1 MTSPEVLSG
10 GGEMGALIR
19 ALDWSRTPVGPV
31 ETWPQSLR
39 TAVSIILAS
48 KFPMYVAW
56 GDSFTQFYNDG
67 YRPILGSTKH
77 PAAMGRSTRETFA
90 EIWHIIGPM
99 FDGVMHGEA
108 VGVVDYLLP
117 LDRNHFIEECLFTFS
132 YSPIRDETGG
142 VGGVLVTVTETTS
155 RVLGERRMRVLR
167 EIAARTAKTTTAEEA
182 CATAASVL
190 DPHDIPFA
198 HIYLADR
205 DGRISLSTKS
215 GFDAVPAPDE
225 AIAAVVRTGT
235 AAILDGPFGE
245 NDDDIGRAQV
255 SRAVALPI
263 ARPGEDR
270 PAGVVV
276 AGLSPR
282 LLFDESYR
290 GFLDLVADQIATA
303 VANVRALQETRAR
316 AEALAELDRAK
327 TAFFS
332 NVSHEFRTPLTLLL
346 APLDDLLRHDLPDA
360 SHGLAGIAHRNA
372 LRLLKLVNTLLE
384 FSRIEWGRIEAVY
397 EAVSLSALTAELA
410 SAFRSAVERAGLRF
424 EIDAPELDEPVYIDR
439 EMWEKVVFNLLSNAL
454 KFTFD
459 GSIKVRVRRDGAQ
472 AVVEVADTGTG
483 IPAAELTNV
492 FTRFHRI
499 RGARGRSEEGTG
511 IGLALV
517 QELVRLHGGAV
528 SVESAEGK
536 GSRFTIRVPFGH
548 AHLPADRI
556 QAARTRPSTAIRA
569 EAFLDEAMQWMP
581 VPEPPSPPREAVGSA
596 RILLAD
602 DNADMRDYVRRLLEQ
617 EGWDVVAAPDGRAA
631 LDAARSQSFDL
642 VLSDIMMPG
651 LDGFELLRELRA
663 GPATRS
669 LPVIFL
675 SARAGEE
682 ARVEGVGAGAD
693 DYLVKP
699 FSARELVAR
708 VRTHVKL
715 ARLRGE
721 INERYRTILG
731 SIADG
736 FFFLDH
742 EWNVAFANPQGLA
755 ITGKSAQ
762 ELIGK
767 NLWQIFP
774 EAVGGRFYEAY
785 HEAVRE
791 QKSTAVEEY
800 YPPFGK
806 WIEAITYPSSDGLAI
821 IIRDVSARVQNTEL
835 LRERDRHQ
843 VAQLQMLTRA
853 SVAINSFL
861 SLEQM
866 LETIAQ
872 AARDL
877 AGARDAVTRTGGAES
892 QSSGPDTIAV
902 PLRSRDGKTLGSI
915 ELSGKHEG
923 TFNEQDEAILVQL
936 AQLASVA
943 IENAQLYEE
952 LQRAN
957 QAKDDFLA
965 TLSHELRT
973 PMTST
978 LGWARLLRFPE
989 IAPETLKLGLESIEQ
1004 STNAQARLIED
1015 ILDVSRISSGKLKI
1029 EFAEVDAAT
1038 CVGAAAETVRPF
1050 ANQKEVNLE
1059 VDLGERHTIVLGDAS
1074 RLQQIVWNL
1083 LSNAVKFTPA
1093 GGTVSVRMS
1102 QRGGYAILEVSDT
1115 GEGIDAS
1122 FLPHVFERFRQA
1134 ESGSTRRYGGLG
1146 LGLAIART
1154 LVDAHGG
1161 SIRAHSEGHG
1171 RGATFTVKLPL
1182 AVQSSRS
1189 HPVPAGALQPV
1200 ALDDVSILLVE
1211 DQDSTRVMLTNVLRS
1226 LGADV
1231 VTASSVAEAEKAL
1244 RAQRPDVVISDVAM
1258 PVDDGFS
1265 LIQRLRARE
1274 VGPRLPAI
1282 ALTAL
1287 ASSDDRRRLLA
1298 AGFDAHVTKPVDPA
1312 NLARAIHA
1320 VRRR

>member
-10 GGEMGALIR
+10 GGDMGALMR

-31 ETWPQSLR
+31 ASWPQSLR

-56 GDSFTQFYNDG
+56 GKSFTQFYNDG

-77 PAAMGRSTRETFA
+77 PAAMGSSTRETFA

-117 LDRNHFIEECLFTFS
+117 LDRHGFVEECLFTFS

-167 EIAARTAKTTTAEEA
+167 EIATRTAKADTDTEA
-182 CATAASVL
+182 CATAASAL

-205 DGRISLSTKS
+205 DGTIALCAKS
-215 GFDAVPAPDE
+215 GLDAAEVSLDAL
-225 AIAAVVRTGT
+225 AAVVNTRS
-235 AAILDGPFGE
+235 AALLDGPFGGY
-245 NDDDIGRAQV
+245 DDDIGRAEV
-255 SRAVALPI
+255 RRAIALPI
-263 ARPGEDR
+263 TRPGEDL
-270 PAGVVV
+270 PAGVFV

-282 LLFDESYR
+282 LLFDDSYR
-290 GFLDLVADQIATA
+290 AFLDLAADQIATA
-303 VANVRALQETRAR
+303 VANARALQETRAR

-346 APLDDLLRHDLPDA
+346 APLDDLLRQDIPSSSRD
-360 SHGLAGIAHRNA
+360 LAGIAHRNA
-372 LRLLKLVNTLLE
+372 LRLLKLVNNLLE
-384 FSRIEWGRIEAVY
+384 FSRIESGRIEAVY
-397 EAVSLSALTAELA
+397 EPVSLATLTAELA

-424 EIDAPELDEPVYIDR
+424 EIDTPDLGEPVYIDR

-459 GSIKVRVRRDGAQ
+459 GSIAVRMRRDGAY
-472 AVVEVADTGTG
+472 AVVEVEDTGNG
-483 IPAAELTNV
+483 IPAAELANV

-499 RGARGRSEEGTG
+499 RGARARSEEGTG

-517 QELVRLHGGAV
+517 QELVHLHGGTV
-528 SVESAEGK
+528 MVDSVEGK
-536 GSRFTIRVPFGH
+536 GSRFTIRIPFGR

-556 QAARTRPSTAIRA
+556 EATRTRPSAAVRA

-581 VPEPPSPPREAVGSA
+581 VPEPAALPSHAEGGA

-602 DNADMRDYVRRLLEQ
+602 DNADMREYVRRLLVQ
-617 EGWDVVAAPDGRAA
+617 EGWHVTAVSDGRAA
-631 LDAARSQSFDL
+631 LDAAQSQVYDL
-642 VLSDIMMPG
+642 VLTDVMMPL

-663 GPATRS
+663 GASTRS

-699 FSARELVAR
+699 FSARELIAR
-708 VRTHVKL
+708 VGAHLKL
-715 ARLRGE
+715 TRLRAE
-721 INERYRTILG
+721 INERYRTILS

-742 EWNVAFANPQGLA
+742 DWNVAFVNPKGLE
-755 ITGKSAQ
+755 ITGKSAE
-762 ELIGK
+762 ELVGK
-767 NLWQIFP
+767 NLWKLFP

-791 QKSTAVEEY
+791 RRSTAVEEY
-800 YPPFGK
+800 YAPFGK
-806 WIEAITYPSSDGLAI
+806 WMEAITYPSSDGLAI
-821 IIRDVSARVQNTEL
+821 ILRDVSERARSAEL
-835 LRERDRHQ
+835 LRELNQ
-843 VAQLQMLTRA
+843 
-853 SVAINSFL
+853 
-861 SLEQM
+861 
-866 LETIAQ
+866 
-872 AARDL
+872 
-877 AGARDAVTRTGGAES
+877 
-892 QSSGPDTIAV
+892 
-902 PLRSRDGKTLGSI
+902 
-915 ELSGKHEG
+915 
-923 TFNEQDEAILVQL
+923 
-936 AQLASVA
+936 
-943 IENAQLYEE
+943 E

-978 LGWARLLRFPE
+978 LGWARLLRFSD

-1015 ILDVSRISSGKLKI
+1015 ILDVSRIASGKLTI
-1029 EFAEVDAAT
+1029 DFGEVDAAA
-1038 CVGAAAETVRPF
+1038 CVGEAAETVRPF
-1050 ANQKEVNLE
+1050 ANQKGVNLE
-1059 VDLGERHTIVLGDAS
+1059 VDLGERRTIVLGDAS
-1074 RLQQIVWNL
+1074 RLQQIIWNL
-1083 LSNAVKFTPA
+1083 LSNAVKFTPS
-1093 GGTVSVRMS
+1093 GGTVRVRMTHRDRRLVLS
-1102 QRGGYAILEVSDT
+1102 VTDT
-1115 GEGIDAS
+1115 GEGIAPS

-1134 ESGSTRRYGGLG
+1134 ESGSTRRHGGLG
-1146 LGLAIART
+1146 LGLSIARN
-1154 LVDAHGG
+1154 LVEAHGG
-1161 SIRAHSEGHG
+1161 SIRVESEGPG
-1171 RGATFTVKLPL
+1171 RGATFTVELPL
-1182 AVQSSRS
+1182 AAESSRS
-1189 HPVPAGALQPV
+1189 HSAPAVAQQPM
-1200 ALDDVSILLVE
+1200 ALDEVSILLVE
-1211 DQDSTRVMLTNVLRS
+1211 DQESTRVMLTNVLRS
-1226 LGADV
+1226 LGAAV
-1231 VTASSVAEAEKAL
+1231 VTASSVAEAETAL
-1244 RAQRPDVVISDVAM
+1244 REKRPDVVISDVAM
-1258 PVDDGFS
+1258 PLADGFS
-1265 LIQRLRARE
+1265 LIQRLRSRE

-1287 ASSDDRRRLLA
+1287 AGADDRRRLLA

-1312 NLARAIHA
+1312 NLARAIHD
-1320 VRRR
+1320 VRRRDDA